1 MRARLFR
8 RSRGLAVLAVA
19 AVAAGLAACAPQPIV
34 LAPQAPP
41 PPGTDGRYRGTVR
54 LIRAESRYCPR
65 SGPRVL
71 EVYNGQVTLSYSGDT
86 PRSRVPLTAQ
96 VGGDGHIQASD
107 GIGTMEGELRDGQL
121 GVTIASR
128 TCEHRWTLTKVN

>member
-1 MRARLFR
+1 MRRV
-8 RSRGLAVLAVA
+8 AVLAV
-19 AVAAGLAACAPQPIV
+19 VTGLAACQPQPI
-34 LAPQAPP
+34 AQAAQTPP
-41 PPGTDGRYRGTVR
+41 PPGTDGRYRGTAR
-54 LIRAESRYCPR
+54 LIRAESSSCPR
-65 SGPRVL
+65 SGSRVL
-71 EVYNGQVTLSYSGDT
+71 AVYNGQITLSYSGDA

-128 TCEHRWTLTKVN
+128 TCEHRWTLTKVD

>member
-1 MRARLFR
+1 MRARRMAL
-8 RSRGLAVLAVA
+8 LAM
-19 AVAAGLAACAPQPIV
+19 AAGLAACQPQSIV
-34 LAPQAPP
+34 LAPHRPP

-71 EVYNGQVTLSYSGDT
+71 EVYNGQVTLSYSGDA

-96 VGGDGHIQASD
+96 VGGDGRIQAGD
-107 GIGTMEGELRDGQL
+107 GNGTMEGELRDGQL

-128 TCEHRWTLTKVN
+128 TCEHRWTLTKVD

>member
-1 MRARLFR
+1 MAM
-8 RSRGLAVLAVA
+8 LALAT
-19 AVAAGLAACAPQPIV
+19 GLAACQPQPIV
-34 LAPQAPP
+34 LAPAGPP
-41 PPGTDGRYRGTVR
+41 PPGTDGRYRGTAR

-71 EVYNGQVTLSYSGDT
+71 EVYNGQITLSYSGDSL
-86 PRSRVPLTAQ
+86 RSRTPLTAQ
-96 VGGDGHIQASD
+96 IGSDGHIQGSD

-121 GVTIASR
+121 GVTIGSR

>member
-1 MRARLFR
+1 MRR
-8 RSRGLAVLAVA
+8 VA
-19 AVAAGLAACAPQPIV
+19 LLAVAAGLAACQPQPS
-34 LAPQAPP
+34 ARASQAPP
-41 PPGTDGRYRGTVR
+41 PPGTDGRYRGTAR

-65 SGPRVL
+65 SGSRVL
-71 EVYNGQVTLSYSGDT
+71 EVYSGQITLSYSDDA

-107 GIGTMEGELRDGQL
+107 GIGTMEGELHDGQL

>member
-1 MRARLFR
+1 MRAWLSTRPWR
-8 RSRGLAVLAVA
+8 ATVLAA
-19 AVAAGLAACAPQPIV
+19 AMGLAACQPQAIV

-54 LIRAESRYCPR
+54 LIRAESRSCPR

-71 EVYNGQVTLSYSGDT
+71 EVYNGQVTLSYSGDS
-86 PRSRVPLTAQ
+86 PQSRTPLTAQ
-96 VGGDGHIQASD
+96 VGGDGHIQVSD
-107 GIGTMEGELRDGQL
+107 GIGTMEGQLRGGEL

>member
-1 MRARLFR
+1 MRRVAL
-8 RSRGLAVLAVA
+8 LAVLT
-19 AVAAGLAACAPQPIV
+19 GLAACQPQPITR
-34 LAPQAPP
+34 ASQAPP

-54 LIRAESRYCPR
+54 LIRAESRFCPR

-71 EVYNGQVTLSYSGDT
+71 EVYDGQITLSYSGDALK
-86 PRSRVPLTAQ
+86 SRVPLTAQ

-128 TCEHRWTLTKVN
+128 ACEHRWTLTKVN